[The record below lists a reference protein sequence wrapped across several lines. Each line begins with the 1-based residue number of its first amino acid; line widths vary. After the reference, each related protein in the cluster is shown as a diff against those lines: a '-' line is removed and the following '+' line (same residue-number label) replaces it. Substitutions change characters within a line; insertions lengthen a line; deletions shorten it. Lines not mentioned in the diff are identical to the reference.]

1 MLFICNQGAGSFDKL
16 VLEWSRHRKLP
27 LAPVAGLLRPGA
39 RVSALLGPHQHCRLT
54 LRRALAGGLGALQI
68 VCYLRP
74 DLRQP
79 LELYGKRL
87 RCGHGHSTAVHRV
100 VSTLGGR

>member
-1 MLFICNQGAGSFDKL
+1 MLFICNQGAGSFDNL
-16 VLEWSRHRKLP
+16 GLEWSRHRKLL
-27 LAPVAGLLRPGA
+27 LAYSRGTQ
-39 RVSALLGPHQHCRLT
+39 VSAFLGPHQLCRLT

-79 LELYGKRL
+79 LEFYGKRL
-87 RCGHGHSTAVHRV
+87 WCGHGHSTAVHRV